1 MLSQRVKN
9 NLDAMMQAP
18 GFQVTRS
25 GDTFFATAPGFRKKE
40 ADESGRHLSHWAM
53 DARHAH
59 DSLAA

>member
-1 MLSQRVKN
+1 
-9 NLDAMMQAP
+9 MMQAP

-25 GDTFFATAPGFRKKE
+25 GDIFLATAPGFRKKE
-40 ADESGRHLSHWAM
+40 ADESRRRDDSHRAM